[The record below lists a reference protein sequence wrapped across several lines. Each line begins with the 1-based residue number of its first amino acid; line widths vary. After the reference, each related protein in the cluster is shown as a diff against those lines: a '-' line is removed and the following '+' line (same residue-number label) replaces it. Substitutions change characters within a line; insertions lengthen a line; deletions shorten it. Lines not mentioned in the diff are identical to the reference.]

1 MEGATSVV
9 GGIEALEWGERGVAG
24 GEAREDGCFASFA
37 S

>member
-1 MEGATSVV
+1 VEGATLVV
-9 GGIEALEWGERGVAG
+9 CGIEALEWRERGVAG